1 MPAQRP
7 CAAFEPISPDLDLS
21 ELVESTPNFDFVVRI
36 HWSAIEDQGLERFEK
51 LVLLHVILGGKPLV
65 IEEYNERLEGW
76 IFAVQWLRD
85 NFASKVENARN
96 LTTKSNL
103 PLSIGHYLNNMALL
117 TDQWNSHNY
126 KDTNRQRIYL
136 KDIDCPQTWHEK
148 LKDLIPPVLFYLN
161 ESTGDIGGP
170 GAVHDSGPH
179 TAGARAGKGVSKA
192 GDLMSSLPPEMRAEN
207 LMCYIGHEGT
217 YTPSH
222 REMCASLGH
231 NIMVE
236 SSTGQVED
244 GKPTKPGSSIWFMTE
259 TKDRHL
265 VSEYWLSKL
274 GHDIE
279 IEQHFAQIN
288 AWKSAPFK
296 TYVVDQ
302 RVGDF
307 ILIPPLAPHQV
318 WNRGT
323 RTMKVAWNRTTVET
337 LEMAIS
343 EALPRAR
350 MVCRDE
356 QYKNKAVV
364 YYTLKKYSDLLDR
377 ADGQGLKTLKVRQLQ
392 KDFKRL
398 FSLYTTI
405 LLSESFS
412 RDLPEPR
419 NMDLLPFDSNVT
431 CAYCRCNIFNRFLTC
446 PSCVGKLPNGEDD
459 NYDICMECYAMG
471 RSCACISKLKWVE
484 QFKWKELSQA
494 HEAWKNQIIQLEGKI
509 DDQSPRSLP
518 VAQETLGRKTL
529 AAVCQEELKRRPWTD
544 ITKPR
549 VREVD
554 DSEEVDVDDEGRVR
568 KRRKIRRS
576 EKSPKK
582 FASCHICK
590 GRESAWKLAACSS
603 CGVSYCYGSL
613 FRGFD
618 MMPQTIMENIDWKCP
633 KCQKICTCG
642 ACRRD
647 PSMKPFEPTGT
658 LLGHDTKKIAD
669 PRSVESLV
677 DFSHSNIRW
686 LKKAG
691 DDHPHD
697 TRRLRKR
704 QAEAE
709 KAKSRDPALN
719 EHYVESTDP
728 VHGSGTAPTPAE
740 YDGIP
745 IDPALGW
752 NDQED
757 SGLDNH
763 QPQDLYT
770 SPTSTP
776 YAPRLPEFTVPENAV
791 FRDEMEDE
799 YEQNE
804 AITFEY
810 PDPDILHV
818 PNSQPLK
825 ATENTLNLSFS
836 GVGEPTLDL
845 TNGEPRGFSQ
855 TKKSKNGFNMSFDG
869 TADVPMDP
877 TMFQPRKD
885 GKSLIVKFKVDR
897 EALSRV
903 AEQSVSYLKPAK
915 GATAGVAI
923 LRSDLTP
930 VDPLLTTSLTHTK
943 SRRVSTREMDADFA
957 PRKNQPAKG
966 SNSASRRKRQSN
978 PDAVDTSGQEL
989 GDVDIA
995 PPTPVKR
1002 NPPRVTKQ
1010 RNHANAGEPTT
1021 GPLDLE
1027 DNITDVSDPSHSPEI
1042 VDQHDVLGSSSIRG
1056 NHEDLSTD
1064 SGGNGHE
1071 QVTEDSEA
1079 EPQELVSN
1087 TKEIKPFSSV
1097 NGANNDGKE
1106 LDNSRKQPR
1115 HLTQAEENRKAKL
1128 LAMQWAETGIDDFD
1142 DGSNTSSE
1150 SGGEIPA
1157 TLPVEPQPQKPPT
1170 LWAPTNN
1177 RFGKATSSAKRG
1189 PRRSN
1194 R

>member
-1 MPAQRP
+1 MYTDS
-7 CAAFEPISPDLDLS
+7 IS
-21 ELVESTPNFDFVVRI
+21 
-36 HWSAIEDQGLERFEK
+36 
-51 LVLLHVILGGKPLV
+51 
-65 IEEYNERLEGW
+65 
-76 IFAVQWLRD
+76 
-85 NFASKVENARN
+85 VENARN
-96 LTTKSNL
+96 LTTMSNL
-103 PLSIGHYLNNMALL
+103 PLSIGHYLNNMTLL

-161 ESTGDIGGP
+161 DSTGDIGGP
-170 GAVHDSGPH
+170 GAIPETNAYTTGVR
-179 TAGARAGKGVSKA
+179 TGKGVSKA

-236 SSTGQVED
+236 SSTGQIED
-244 GKPTKPGSSIWFMTE
+244 GKQTKPGSSIWFMTE

-337 LEMAIS
+337 LEMALN

-356 QYKNKAVV
+356 QYKNKAIV
-364 YYTLKKYSDLLDR
+364 YYTLKKYSNLLDR
-377 ADGQGLKTLKVRQLQ
+377 IDSQDLNTSKVRQLQ

-398 FSLYTTI
+398 FSLFTTI

-419 NMDLLPFDSNVT
+419 NVDFIPFDSNVT

-446 PSCVGKLPNGEDD
+446 PSCIGKLPNGEDD

-484 QFKWKELSQA
+484 QFKWKELVQA
-494 HEAWKNQIIQLEGKI
+494 HEAWKNQIIQLEGRM
-509 DDQSPRSLP
+509 DDNSPRSL
-518 VAQETLGRKTL
+518 VVEQESFGKKTL
-529 AAVCQEELKRRPWTD
+529 AAICQEELKRRPWVD
-544 ITKPR
+544 ITKPQ

-554 DSEEVDVDDEGRVR
+554 DRDEAADVDDDGRIR
-568 KRRKIRRS
+568 KRRKVRRS
-576 EKSPKK
+576 EK
-582 FASCHICK
+582 FASCHVCK
-590 GRESAWKLAACSS
+590 GREFTWKLAACSS

-613 FRGFD
+613 FRAFD
-618 MMPQTIMENIDWKCP
+618 MMPQAIMENYKWKCP

-642 ACRRD
+642 ACRRL

-658 LLGHDTKKIAD
+658 LLGHDTRKIAD
-669 PRSVESLV
+669 PRSVESLI

-697 TRRLRKR
+697 TRRLKKR
-704 QAEAE
+704 REEAE

-719 EHYVESTDP
+719 EHYVESADSGQAEEASITP
-728 VHGSGTAPTPAE
+728 VE
-740 YDGIP
+740 YEGIP
-745 IDPALGW
+745 IDPALGG
-752 NDQED
+752 NGYEDQD
-757 SGLDNH
+757 NGGLH
-763 QPQDLYT
+763 VQEMQDLYT
-770 SPTSTP
+770 SPASTP
-776 YAPRLPEFTVPENAV
+776 WASRHPQFTVPENGI

-810 PDPDILHV
+810 PDPDAMHV
-818 PNSQPLK
+818 NNSQTQETIGYAP
-825 ATENTLNLSFS
+825 EQD
-836 GVGEPTLDL
+836 GEEETVLEL
-845 TNGEPRGFSQ
+845 TNTKGTDPNPRPRFRHGVS
-855 TKKSKNGFNMSFDG
+855 MSFDG
-869 TADVPMDP
+869 TADIVMERTVPR
-877 TMFQPRKD
+877 TRVGSK
-885 GKSLIVKFKVDR
+885 KSLLVKLKIGR
-897 EALSRV
+897 TALYNV
-903 AEQSVSYLKPAK
+903 VEQSSAYSKPSHKPAQ
-915 GATAGVAI
+915 TTLI
-923 LRSDLTP
+923 QSDLTHS
-930 VDPLLTTSLTHTK
+930 DPFLATTNARLMKPKKTNMRKEDS
-943 SRRVSTREMDADFA
+943 DFA
-957 PRKNQPAKG
+957 PYKIQSQKA
-966 SNSASRRKRQSN
+966 SNSRRTRK
-978 PDAVDTSGQEL
+978 SGTLYSDVAEPTIEDV

-995 PPTPVKR
+995 PTNPIKR
-1002 NPPRVTKQ
+1002 NPPRRSKQHPTSKLDNGPESLGQQNDTADANRSARSSESIVELDVYGGDESDGIRISPMEESSLEQPVEISECEREEFAQNTK
-1010 RNHANAGEPTT
+1010 AKK
-1021 GPLDLE
+1021 
-1027 DNITDVSDPSHSPEI
+1027 PSRSAPRVDSYAKEHSP
-1042 VDQHDVLGSSSIRG
+1042 
-1056 NHEDLSTD
+1056 
-1064 SGGNGHE
+1064 
-1071 QVTEDSEA
+1071 
-1079 EPQELVSN
+1079 
-1087 TKEIKPFSSV
+1087 TK
-1097 NGANNDGKE
+1097 
-1106 LDNSRKQPR
+1106 PR
-1115 HLTQAEENRKAKL
+1115 HVIQAEENRKAKM
-1128 LAMQWAETGIDDFD
+1128 LAMQWAESGMNDFD
-1142 DGSNTSSE
+1142 DGSDTSSE
-1150 SGGEIPA
+1150 SASEIPA
-1157 TLPVEPQPQKPPT
+1157 TLPQDPESQKPPK
-1170 LWAPTNN
+1170 LWNPAKGRQT
-1177 RFGKATSSAKRG
+1177 GKTGSNIAKRG
-1189 PRRSN
+1189 NPQIHA
-1194 R
+1194 